1 MVHPSTTYSSKVFI
15 NIQGGTVVLDF
26 LHFYPV
32 ILVIF
37 TNSHWLPQILSNPHW
52 ESALTVLTPRHPQP
66 AS

>member
-1 MVHPSTTYSSKVFI
+1 MVHPFTTYSSKVFI
-15 NIQGGTVVLDF
+15 NIQGGTVVLEF

-37 TNSHWLPQILSNPHW
+37 TNYWLPQILSNPHW
-52 ESALTVLTPRHPQP
+52 ESALTVLTPGHPQP